1 MIDREVFLAAAKALR
16 RQGFDAIDD
25 DNRINVT
32 VDGTHRSVDTAEF
45 SIWLVA
51 EHDEKEASMVRI
63 QAAGDVVEAQR
74 RLRAAVGADE
84 YVAWVDVIDETIS
97 RIAHA
102 TDLESGDD
110 ESTRI
115 AERIVRELRQEYAD
129 VIEAGTKR
137 EAALRKTI
145 EGIARTLAAT
155 VHGCPYDHEPVLH
168 VSQALKLACDTIDDL
183 RAENERLRSALCV
196 ARAALVDPI
205 RLTLPRI
212 DAALTAHAA
221 HLLRS
226 ENRSGKGSGA

>member
-74 RLRAAVGADE
+74 RLRAAVGADM
-84 YVAWVDVIDETIS
+84 YVAWVDVIDEAIS

-110 ESTRI
+110 ESTRV

-129 VIEAGTKR
+129 VIDRLEKQSAAR
-137 EAALRKTI
+137 EAALR
-145 EGIARTLAAT
+145 
-155 VHGCPYDHEPVLH
+155 
-168 VSQALKLACDTIDDL
+168 
-183 RAENERLRSALCV
+183 AENEALRAKLEKAQWSV
-196 ARAALVDPI
+196 EP
-205 RLTLPRI
+205 
-212 DAALTAHAA
+212 
-221 HLLRS
+221 
-226 ENRSGKGSGA
+226 

>member
-1 MIDREVFLAAAKALR
+1 MIEREVFLAAAKALR

-74 RLRAAVGADE
+74 RLRAAVGADMH
-84 YVAWVDVIDETIS
+84 VAWVDVIDEAID

-110 ESTRI
+110 AASRV
-115 AERIVRELRQEYAD
+115 AERVVRELRQEYVDA
-129 VIEAGTKR
+129 INRLEKQAAAREEALR
-137 EAALRKTI
+137 AEVAALR
-145 EGIARTLAAT
+145 LAADEVLSWRTADTT
-155 VHGCPYDHEPVLH
+155 VLLSNPPQNAALFHAQRVL
-168 VSQALKLACDTIDDL
+168 
-183 RAENERLRSALCV
+183 
-196 ARAALVDPI
+196 RAAL
-205 RLTLPRI
+205 
-212 DAALTAHAA
+212 DALDALDA
-221 HLLRS
+221 RRK
-226 ENRSGKGSGA
+226 EK